1 MRVTDIELSYGEVN
15 FLDIGVQ
22 NVSSDARFLVKAMV
36 GLDADEIVNKFY
48 GFSKTSGKRQYNFS
62 LPKRE
67 VVFRIVLNPS
77 YQNNE
82 TISDIRDRLYRTI
95 AADRSGI
102 ITILFRA
109 AGASIAT
116 LEGFVTK
123 FEVPHFSEE
132 PELQITIKCDDPL
145 LRAVGPVINDS
156 DDLPSTENFVLTDTV
171 STAPHGF
178 EMLLNCDISS
188 PDFVLRDQEVNPEF
202 EFSVVPGTAFAIGDQ
217 LRVSSIYGDKVV
229 ELLPAGGGDPV
240 PLLDRVVVG
249 SFWPLIFPGSN
260 YFWIEN
266 LGTSWSWDKVT
277 YYPTFWGV

>member
-15 FLDIGVQ
+15 FLDVGVQ
-22 NVSSDARFLVKAMV
+22 NVSTNARFLVKAMV

-48 GFSKTSGKRQYNFS
+48 GFSKTSGKRQYSFS

-67 VVFRIVLNPS
+67 VVMRIVLNPE

-95 AADRSGI
+95 SADRTGI
-102 ITILFRA
+102 ITMLFKA
-109 AGASIAT
+109 AGASVAT
-116 LEGFVTK
+116 LDGFVTK
-123 FEVPHFSEE
+123 FEVPHFSKE

-145 LRAVGPVINDS
+145 LRAVGPVINDV
-156 DDLPSTENFVLTDTV
+156 DDLPTTPNFVLTDTV

-178 EMLLNCDISS
+178 EMLMTAQVANNT
-188 PDFVLRDQEVNPEF
+188 FVMRDQENSPEF
-202 EFSVVPGTAFAIGDQ
+202 EFALSGYTIPQGDQ

-229 ELLPAGGGDPV
+229 EHIPVGGGDPV

-266 LGTSWSWDKVT
+266 FNTNWTWDHVT